1 MPEIRPGSTYIKLV
15 AKANCRPPSKKA
27 RETISIAAES
37 ENTGFASM
45 PIKTIGITATMD
57 KKAKEGSMLAKEINS
72 RHKTNMDRFIIVFL
86 FVSLTN
92 IISPPIHSGYLIYYI
107 I

>member
-1 MPEIRPGSTYIKLV
+1 M
-15 AKANCRPPSKKA
+15 
-27 RETISIAAES
+27 AAES
-37 ENTGFASM
+37 ENIGFASM
-45 PIKTIGITATMD
+45 PIKIIGITATMD

>member
-1 MPEIRPGSTYIKLV
+1 
-15 AKANCRPPSKKA
+15 
-27 RETISIAAES
+27 
-37 ENTGFASM
+37 
-45 PIKTIGITATMD
+45 
-57 KKAKEGSMLAKEINS
+57 MLAKEINS